1 METAIT
7 GERTQEAPWRALL
20 LVGLSLSIGW
30 GIRGNFGHE
39 WGAALPGALAAMA
52 AVLLSGRE
60 DWQRRIA
67 VFGLFGALGWS
78 LGGSMSYMIVIA
90 YTHSG
95 QSPSVAYGFACLFVI
110 GFLWGAAGGTG
121 TALPAFLSRERL
133 AQFVM
138 PLTLIFLAWWA
149 DSLLE
154 AHFIDAN
161 PAFAKHSPLDW
172 YDTNWTSALLAL
184 LVVLIRGAVRRR
196 LDFAERLILAMAVG
210 WWAGFLLLTVILG
223 LRMTPPRSDNWSGS
237 LGMVLAM
244 LLFFERQNLRGVTLA
259 MLVTGVVGGL
269 GFASATLLKLVEM
282 KSGLSTNWHSILEQ
296 TYGFINGLGMAVMIA
311 RLRLHAPRL
320 SDDPPSEG
328 RLEMFAIGFLLLL
341 LPYMNL
347 QHIVNDWTNAK
358 AMPETL
364 YFLTARGWFDLF
376 FALTALAVLA
386 LLASH
391 LRRPLPI
398 VPATWPGKGQ
408 MLFLALLWVMV
419 LGNFMKALV
428 AFAPQR
434 LVTEGV
440 IYVNALLCTL
450 MVLLWARE
458 SRAPEIRPLPD
469 YAPLLRRALAS
480 GLAVLV
486 LSTGLYWGIVRAL
499 YGSTFAGYAGS
510 HVRFGPNAVAS
521 QPK

>member
-1 METAIT
+1 MNAAIT
-7 GERTQEAPWRALL
+7 ETRTLEVPWRALL

-39 WGAALPGALAAMA
+39 WGAALPGALAALA
-52 AVLLSGRE
+52 VVLLSGRV

-67 VFGLFGALGWS
+67 LFGLFGALGWA
-78 LGGSMSYMIVIA
+78 LGGSMSYMVVIA

-95 QSPSVAYGFACLFVI
+95 QSLSVAYGFACLFVI
-110 GFLWGAAGGTG
+110 GFLWGAAGGAG

-133 AQFVM
+133 AQFVT
-138 PLTLIFLAWWA
+138 PLILIFLAWWA

-161 PAFAKHSPLDW
+161 PAFARHSPLDW

-184 LVVLIRGAVRRR
+184 LVVLVRGAVRRR
-196 LDFAERLILAMAVG
+196 LGFAERLILAMAAG
-210 WWAGFLLLTVILG
+210 WWAGFLVLTVGLG
-223 LRMTPPRSDNWSGS
+223 LHMTPPRSDNWAGS

-259 MLVTGVVGGL
+259 MLMTGVIGGL
-269 GFASATLLKLVEM
+269 GFASATLFKLVEM

-296 TYGFINGLGMAVMIA
+296 TYGFINGLGIA
-311 RLRLHAPRL
+311 WMMTWLQRRTPHLT
-320 SDDPPSEG
+320 DDPPAGS
-328 RLEMFAIGFLLLL
+328 RLDTFAVAFLLLL

-347 QHIVNDWTNAK
+347 QHMVNDWTNAK
-358 AMPETL
+358 AMPEIL

-376 FALTALAVLA
+376 FALTALAVLG
-386 LLASH
+386 LLAAH
-391 LRRPLPI
+391 LRKPLPI
-398 VPATWPGKGQ
+398 VPASWLGKGQ
-408 MLFLALLWVMV
+408 MLTLGLLWVMV

-428 AFAPQR
+428 AFTPQR

-440 IYVNALLCTL
+440 IYANALLCTV

-458 SRAPEIRPLPD
+458 SRAPEIRPLAD

-499 YGSTFAGYAGS
+499 YGDTFAGYAGS
-510 HVRFGPNAVAS
+510 HIRFGPGAG
-521 QPK
+521 K